1 MHRHRIAAAYDARA
15 EEYVDLL
22 GSVGQMAARD
32 RATIEQWRD
41 GIDGAILD
49 AGCGPGH
56 WTDLLRGSR
65 EGAVLGL
72 DASAGFLASARG
84 RFPRSAFVRAD
95 LAALP
100 LADATVDGVLAWY
113 SIIHTPPTGVPAILQ
128 ELRRVLQPGGSLLL
142 GFFDGPA
149 GEPFDHAVTTGYYWS
164 VPVLQDALDAAGLRV
179 LRAETRQDPGA
190 RRRHGELVAQAVVVN
205 DPAPL
210 PAIQSAQET
219 L

>member
-1 MHRHRIAAAYDARA
+1 MERQRIAAAYDARA

-22 GSVGQMAARD
+22 GSIDQMAARD

-41 GIDGAILD
+41 GVDGPILD

-56 WTDLLRGSR
+56 WTDLLTGSSD
-65 EGAVLGL
+65 GPVLGL
-72 DASAGFLASARG
+72 DASAGFLASASA

-100 LADATVDGVLAWY
+100 LADASVGGVLAWY
-113 SIIHTPPTGVPAILQ
+113 SIIHTPPAGVPAILR
-128 ELRRVLQPGGSLLL
+128 ELRRVLRPGGSLLL

-149 GEPFDHAVTTGYYWS
+149 GEPFDHAVTTGHYWS
-164 VPVLQDALDAAGLRV
+164 VPALREVLDAAGFRV

-190 RRRHGELVAQAVVVN
+190 RRRHGDLVAQALVVN
-205 DPAPL
+205 EPRPL
-210 PAIQSAQET
+210 PASQSAHET